1 MTEAKIEAWLGKQL
15 KAIGCLYFKFVSPG
29 NDGVPDR
36 IVIPP
41 GGRVLF
47 LELKAEDG
55 KLSPLQLHQV
65 NRLRAQGCD
74 VRLAYGMDGAEAL
87 AKEIKEHARLH
98 AALKNLSHKE
108 VMPK

>member
-36 IVIPP
+36 IVILP

-55 KLSPLQLHQV
+55 KLSALQQHQIA
-65 NRLRAQGCD
+65 RLNKQGCGTLV
-74 VRLAYGMDGAEAL
+74 VRGILEAGAL
-87 AKEIKEHARLH
+87 ARDIGAIVRAR
-98 AALKNLSHKE
+98 NE
-108 VMPK
+108 G